1 MRQYSYLLLPV
12 LTVLAVVLGVYAAC
26 EPASAGLLMVPV
38 RALAIGGMLY
48 ALGASVLVLWSALRG
63 ESLGL
68 ESHCV
73 AHSLIRSVCSA
84 LLLSCV
90 ALVGLWCMT
99 LADLSGVPLMNS
111 SGISGRWESAADSFR
126 WTDPARLLYS
136 LMAWNAVALV
146 MGAIARWRYRHAGAK
161 TSTQSIE
168 GARDRLVPGSVVYW
182 LIAALMTLNL
192 GTYAGSGHALSAADR
207 VGASSGLWVHLVGVA
222 LWAGGLAAL
231 SLLLWGRGSLGT
243 TDGMDETTG
252 SSQPAR
258 TLISLYSQLA
268 LSGALLCVLGGVGV
282 SLSHAERLKDID
294 PGYAMLVL
302 AKAVLSVVLIAFGAV
317 YRLRLIP
324 AMSAGAERESGGFS
338 HTAESARSR
347 PARLFY
353 RMIILELALM
363 AALALLGSVL
373 ARTDPGT
380 LNTSAHTS
388 YIRQITWYDLPPAIT
403 TENLMTLWR
412 PDYCALALAAG
423 MLALAV
429 RLWRRDYI
437 FRATAIGLAACI
449 FIYATSGAPA
459 IYGRVLYQVA
469 LARYTAIFCA
479 GVLIAWA
486 LMPLY
491 KAWRANRA
499 RGLEITIAV
508 LTAFFGLL
516 PISTVAWSDSFLISK
531 LLRDFMSYEL
541 FTFFALFCGV
551 FFCALCILMHP
562 GLRALICG
570 FHGFGAVLSAAWIS
584 GDINSA
590 FPLDQVADIWSRRAQ
605 SSVKAYSTFSLS
617 YDVNIGDSLYA
628 GVYIIYGVGYVL
640 LAICGLSILQ
650 LLYRGFKYLGEP
662 REYSGDPD
670 EEQTRVENQQMEE
683 ELERIYGQPWAEGD
697 AEPGSRRP

>member
-26 EPASAGLLMVPV
+26 EPASAGALMVPV
-38 RALAIGGMLY
+38 RTLAIGGMLY

-63 ESLGL
+63 ESVGL
-68 ESHCV
+68 ESHRV
-73 AHSLIRSVCSA
+73 AHSLVGSVCSA

-90 ALVGLWCMT
+90 ALAGLWCMT

-111 SGISGRWESAADSFR
+111 SGISERWESAADSFR
-126 WTDPARLLYS
+126 WTDPAQLLYS
-136 LMAWNAVALV
+136 LMAWNAAALI
-146 MGAIARWRYRHAGAK
+146 MGAIARWRYRHADAK
-161 TSTQSIE
+161 TSTQSVE
-168 GARDRLVPGSVVYW
+168 GSRPRLVPGSVAYW
-182 LIAALMTLNL
+182 LIAALITLNL

-222 LWAGGLAAL
+222 LWAGGLLAL
-231 SLLLWGRGSLGT
+231 VVLGRGEYSEP
-243 TDGMDETTG
+243 DEQSIG
-252 SSQPAR
+252 PAPR
-258 TLISLYSQLA
+258 QDAGLIPLYSQLA
-268 LSGALLCVLGGVGV
+268 LAGALLCVLGGVGV

-324 AMSAGAERESGGFS
+324 AMSAGPESENGGFS

-347 PARLFY
+347 PVRLFH
-353 RMIILELALM
+353 RMIILELMLM
-363 AALALLGSVL
+363 AALAVLGSVL
-373 ARTDPGT
+373 ARTDPGA

-403 TENLMTLWR
+403 AEHLLTLWR

-423 MLALAV
+423 MLTLAV

-449 FIYATSGAPA
+449 FIYAASGAPA
-459 IYGRVLYQVA
+459 IYGRVLYHAA
-469 LARYTAIFCA
+469 LARYTAIFCTGA
-479 GVLIAWA
+479 LIAWA

-499 RGLEITIAV
+499 RGLEITVAV

-551 FFCALCILMHP
+551 FFCALCILVHP

-570 FHGFGAVLSAAWIS
+570 FHGFGTVLSAAWIS

-590 FPLDQVADIWSRRAQ
+590 FQLDQVVDIWSRRAQ

-628 GVYIIYGVGYVL
+628 GAYIIYGGGYVL

-650 LLYRGFKYLGEP
+650 LLYRGFKQLGVQA
-662 REYSGDPD
+662 EYSGDPD

-683 ELERIYGQPWAEGD
+683 ELERIYGQSWDEGD